1 MISDYNKPFHEKYGV
16 KNLQVIFEKRLRMQ
30 GFIVADLQE
39 KYYEKHQKD
48 VQQWIKDGSLT
59 VRMSK
64 TVGMENAI
72 EGLLDLFHGR
82 NFGKAVLQV

>member
-1 MISDYNKPFHEKYGV
+1 
-16 KNLQVIFEKRLRMQ
+16 MQ

-39 KYYEKHQKD
+39 KYYEQHQRN
-48 VQQWIKDGSLT
+48 VQQWIKDGSLK

-64 TVGMENAI
+64 TVGMENAV

-82 NFGKAVLQV
+82 NFGKAILQVWE